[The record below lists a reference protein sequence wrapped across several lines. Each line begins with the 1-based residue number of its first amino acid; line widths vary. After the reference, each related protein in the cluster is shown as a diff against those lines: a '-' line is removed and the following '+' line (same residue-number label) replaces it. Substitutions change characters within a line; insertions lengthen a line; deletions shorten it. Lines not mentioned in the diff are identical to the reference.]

1 MKIKI
6 KTIMSDYNQ
15 DTGLSK
21 VTIAT
26 DLGQFTGYAKLHPE
40 DKEIASNYA
49 GCRYAEMRAT
59 IKYMKAKRRITEYKL
74 EPLNRIYNDLK
85 SSKNFNE
92 NNKGVK
98 MLQKQIYLLEDE
110 KESFKNNV
118 RSLESA
124 LSLAIEERPK
134 IIEQMKK
141 RKESK

>member
-59 IKYMKAKRRITEYKL
+59 VKYMKVKRRIAEYKL

>member
-59 IKYMKAKRRITEYKL
+59 IKYMKAKRRIAEYKL

-98 MLQKQIYLLEDE
+98 ILQKQIYLLEDE